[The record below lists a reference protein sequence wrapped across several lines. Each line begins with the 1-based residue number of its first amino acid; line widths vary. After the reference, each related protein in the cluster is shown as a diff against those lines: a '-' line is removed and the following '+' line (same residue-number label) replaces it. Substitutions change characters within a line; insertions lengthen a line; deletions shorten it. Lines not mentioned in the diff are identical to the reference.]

1 MPSGD
6 RPSEAPTPLKS
17 PPSFKV
23 AEARTTE
30 RSEKSFSRSRPAT
43 DIGATLRDAP
53 KRSCRS
59 YQTTSHS
66 EPFVMRSATSWTLST
81 EARACLRTASS
92 SVTDL
97 SRVAPI
103 PEITVRAASRRAIS
117 AYPRSSGISSR
128 RPGRASSISR
138 SKPSAAVWS

>member
-1 MPSGD
+1 M
-6 RPSEAPTPLKS
+6 KS
-17 PPSFKV
+17 PPSFRV
-23 AEARTTE
+23 AEVRTTA
-30 RSEKSFSRSRPAT
+30 RSAKSFSLSRPET
-43 DIGATLRDAP
+43 DMGAIRRDAP

-66 EPFVMRSATSWTLST
+66 EPFRTRSATSCTVST
-81 EARACLRTASS
+81 EASACLRTASS
-92 SVTDL
+92 SCTDL

-103 PEITVRAASRRAIS
+103 AEMTVRAASRSAIR